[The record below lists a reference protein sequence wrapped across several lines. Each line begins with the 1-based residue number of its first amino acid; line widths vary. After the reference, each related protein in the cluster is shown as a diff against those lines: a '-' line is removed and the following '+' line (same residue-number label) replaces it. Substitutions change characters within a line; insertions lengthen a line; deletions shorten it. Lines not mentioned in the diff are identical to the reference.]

1 MIKIGINGFGR
12 IGRAIFRNNLDKKY
26 FKVVAINDVNP
37 DNENIAYTLNY
48 DTLYDRLPE
57 PFRVEGDNL
66 ISPDGSDSIRITH
79 QKSVAD
85 VDWKSAGVDFVIDA
99 SGVYQNVLDAQKL
112 IESKSVKK
120 VFITHSPKN
129 VDFTMVLGAN
139 EHLLDL
145 NKHHVISTSICDATA
160 IAPVTKAIHEEF
172 GIAHGY
178 ATTLHPW
185 LNYQNLMDGPASSWA
200 VPGQIYHHFALGRS
214 AIGNMI
220 PKPTTAITATCTVLE
235 SYGITEEIIG
245 SFSYRTPTA
254 IVGSADLT
262 FHLSKDAQ
270 TSDVL
275 SLFERMETEQHW
287 RVVHNNWE
295 PLVSLDFKK
304 ADFSAVID
312 HRWTN
317 IMQKRMLKL
326 VLWYDNEWGYAAR
339 VLDQVMLVTD
349 KLGLSK

>member
-1 MIKIGINGFGR
+1 MIKVGINGFGR
-12 IGRAIFRNNLDKKY
+12 IGRAIFRNNLNKD
-26 FKVVAINDVNP
+26 FFEVVAINDINP

-48 DTLYDRLPE
+48 DTLYDRLDE
-57 PFRVEGDNL
+57 PFRVEGDKL
-66 ISPDGSDSIRITH
+66 FSADGEQSIALSHERSI
-79 QKSVAD
+79 AD
-85 VDWKSAGVDFVIDA
+85 VNWSQHGVEFVIDA
-99 SGVYQNVLDAQKL
+99 SGVYQNVVDSHNLVGKG
-112 IESKSVKK
+112 SVKK
-120 VFITHSPKN
+120 VFITHSPIN

-145 NKHHVISTSICDATA
+145 DKHHVISTSICDATA
-160 IAPVTKAIHEEF
+160 IAPVTKAIHEAF
-172 GIAHGY
+172 GISHAY

-185 LNYQNLMDGPASSWA
+185 LNYQNLMDGPASSWS

-220 PKPTTAITATCTVLE
+220 PKPTSAITATCKVLE
-235 SYGITEEIIG
+235 SYGLTEEIIG

-262 FHLSKDAQ
+262 FHLGKKADTKDIME
-270 TSDVL
+270 
-275 SLFERMETEQHW
+275 LFEKMEAEQHW
-287 RVVHNNWE
+287 PIVHNNWE

-304 ADFSAVID
+304 ADFAAVID

-317 IMQKRMLKL
+317 VLQGHMLKL

-339 VLDQVMLVTD
+339 VLDQIKLVEH
-349 KLGLSK
+349 KLQS